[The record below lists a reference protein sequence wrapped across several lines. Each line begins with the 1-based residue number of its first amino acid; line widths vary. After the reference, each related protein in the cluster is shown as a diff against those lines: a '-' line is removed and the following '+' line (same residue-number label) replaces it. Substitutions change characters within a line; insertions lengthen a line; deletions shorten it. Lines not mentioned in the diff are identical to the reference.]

1 MLTLSQLMV
10 LTQTEKR
17 KWKNR
22 YDLQYFKAGFLEGDE
37 GSYLSFAAV
46 VTGGK
51 EPRKPVIKLFSD
63 QISAGAPTKVSCTCP
78 YFRIKLAL
86 PLGTSGSTDVRIRRA
101 DIPERYSGIQ
111 KPGLCPHLLKLAE
124 VVLSQDTTEVDRLR
138 RDSRR
143 VNINDKLKRLT

>member
-1 MLTLSQLMV
+1 MV
-10 LTQTEKR
+10 LTQNEKR

-22 YDLQYFKAGFLEGDE
+22 YELQYFKSGFLEGDD
-37 GSYLSFAAV
+37 GPYLSFAAV

-51 EPRKPVIKLFSD
+51 EPRKPIIKLFSD
-63 QISAGAPTKVSCTCP
+63 EITAGAPTKVSCTCP

-86 PLGTSGSTDVRIRRA
+86 SLNASGSTNLQVRRD

-124 VVLSQDTTEVDRLR
+124 VVLSQDTTEIDRLR
-138 RDSRR
+138 KESSR
-143 VNINDKLKRLT
+143 VNISDKLKRLT